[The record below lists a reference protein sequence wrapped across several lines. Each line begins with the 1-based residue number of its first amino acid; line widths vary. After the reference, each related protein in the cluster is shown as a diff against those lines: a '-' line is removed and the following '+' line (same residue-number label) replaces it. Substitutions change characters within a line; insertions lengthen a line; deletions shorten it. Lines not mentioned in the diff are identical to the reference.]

1 MNYTE
6 QQRAILAQYEEYFG
20 TAVRS
25 DWARNPGPRALEEI
39 NDILYAGKTAKPR
52 VNNGCQQC
60 ILGILRD
67 AGRLYFADL
76 AEIEKNAQI
85 STQTDKDDKSTAPT
99 ENAPKSGRKQVKKQ
113 EKKKK

>member
-25 DWARNPGPRALEEI
+25 DWARNPGPRALNEI
-39 NDILYAGKTAKPR
+39 NDILYAGKTTKPR
-52 VNNGCQQC
+52 VNHGCQQC

-67 AGRLYFADL
+67 AGRLYFQDL
-76 AEIEKNAQI
+76 EEIARNAQI
-85 STQTDKDDKSTAPT
+85 STQTDADDKRTAQPAK
-99 ENAPKSGRKQVKKQ
+99 APKSGRKQVKKQ
-113 EKKKK
+113 EKKTK